1 MTIVTRGN
9 PGESKV
15 KPTILTSSDIQRVP
29 SKLRPIKQSGL
40 ERMGCPYHGSDNQ
53 RSLVIKPD
61 GSWRCFSCGEW
72 GFTEERDRV
81 YQEQYKQDKQYKR
94 YKPYKQDKGYKIPR
108 MTAGEALCR
117 PLEVLTI
124 SRLRRWQDA
133 LVGANS
139 YLQQRSISYELAKE
153 YGLGFKEKGNPF
165 YNSEKNQPVGWQDEK
180 IIAPHTNPSGAVV
193 NIYARSMDGENRYKH
208 LHLPCP
214 KGHFNAKAFKEKGSP
229 LYVCEGVF
237 DALSLISTGINRS
250 IAVFGL
256 SGFRW
261 DWVEEHE
268 REIVLALDQDV
279 SGQAALNEFTE
290 QATLRGIKVY
300 RVTADELGGKNDVN
314 EALVA
319 GCLKL
324 ENNQEESKIDF
335 DILPDPKINLPE
347 MTIELPP
354 EYDIDLV
361 ELPGIDVETL
371 LKYKEVLVDFRDQ
384 YAREAKA
391 FGYTAKELFSL
402 PERKGLQDGSG
413 ILWTVAKDRY
423 MDLVF
428 TFEGVFI
435 KKSDRVTHNLDRS
448 LIRPSGKGYKVK

>member
-1 MTIVTRGN
+1 
-9 PGESKV
+9 
-15 KPTILTSSDIQRVP
+15 
-29 SKLRPIKQSGL
+29 
-40 ERMGCPYHGSDNQ
+40 MGCPYHGSDNQ

-72 GFTEERDRV
+72 GFTEERNNDFKMNLST
-81 YQEQYKQDKQYKR
+81 YKHGNIR
-94 YKPYKQDKGYKIPR
+94 TSKPMYLKEGFKIPK
-108 MTAGEALCR
+108 TNLSGALCR

-124 SRLRRWQDA
+124 QRLKKWQESLPEA
-133 LVGANS
+133 LS
-139 YLQQRSISYELAKE
+139 YLKSRAIDIELARK
-153 YGLGFKEKGNPF
+153 YGLGFKKKGNPF
-165 YNSEKNQPVGWQDEK
+165 YNSEKNQSVGWQDEK
-180 IIAPHTNPSGAVV
+180 IIAPHTNPSGTVV

-214 KGHFNAKAFKEKGSP
+214 KGHFNSKVFKEKGSP
-229 LYVCEGVF
+229 LFVCEGVF
-237 DALSLISTGINRS
+237 DVLSLISIGKKRS

-290 QATLRGIKVY
+290 QATLRGITVY
-300 RVTADELGGKNDVN
+300 RVTAEELGGKNDVN

-335 DILPDPKINLPE
+335 DILPDPKIDLPE

-413 ILWTVAKDRY
+413 ILWIVAKDRY

-435 KKSDRVTHNLDRS
+435 KKSDRVTHTLDRS

>member
-1 MTIVTRGN
+1 MHGI
-9 PGESKV
+9 PGESKM

-108 MTAGEALCR
+108 MTVGEALCR

-139 YLQQRSISYELAKE
+139 YLQQRGISYELAKE
-153 YGLGFKEKGNPF
+153 YGLGFKKKGNPF
-165 YNSEKNQPVGWQDEK
+165 YNSEKNQSVGWQDEK

-214 KGHFNAKAFKEKGSP
+214 KGHFNSKVFKEKGSP
-229 LYVCEGVF
+229 LFVCEGVF
-237 DALSLISTGINRS
+237 DVLSLISIGIKRS

-261 DWVEEHE
+261 DWVESHE
-268 REIVLALDQDV
+268 KEIVLALDQDT
-279 SGQAALNEFTE
+279 SGQAAIDEFTE
-290 QATLRGIKVY
+290 QATLRGIEVY
-300 RVTADELGGKNDVN
+300 RITAEELGGKKDVN

-335 DILPDPKINLPE
+335 DILPDPKIDLPE

-354 EYDIDLV
+354 EYDIEIDLEKIPNV
-361 ELPGIDVETL
+361 DPKTMLA
-371 LKYKEVLVDFRDQ
+371 YEVLLREFKEN
-384 YAREAKA
+384 YAKNAKEC
-391 FGYTAKELFSL
+391 GYTAKELFSL

-413 ILWTVAKDRY
+413 ILWTVAKDSY

-435 KKSDRVTHNLDRS
+435 KKSDRVTHTLDRS
-448 LIRPSGKGYKVK
+448 LIQPSGKGYKVK